1 MGQSIIDN
9 LYWRYATKKYD
20 ASKKVSNEAITII
33 KEALRLV
40 PTSYGLQPIKF
51 LIIENPEIRKE
62 LLHYSYNQFS
72 IVEASHLIVIAS
84 LNDIPTQEIDDYIEN
99 TATTRSIP
107 IQQLSNYADFLKRT
121 INNLSPTEKSTWAQK
136 QAYIALGVLLDI
148 CAQLKIDTTPMEGF
162 DVDGYDKVL
171 KLTEKG
177 LSSTLV
183 IPIGFRHDEDAT
195 QHWKKVRKTK
205 EELFEE
211 I

>member
-1 MGQSIIDN
+1 
-9 LYWRYATKKYD
+9 
-20 ASKKVSNEAITII
+20 
-33 KEALRLV
+33 V

>member
-20 ASKKVSNEAITII
+20 ASKKVSTEAIAII

-51 LIIENPEIRKE
+51 LIIENPVIRKE
-62 LLHYSYNQFS
+62 LLHYSYNQLS

-121 INNLSPTEKSTWAQK
+121 INNLTPTEKTTWAQK

-162 DVDGYDKVL
+162 DVEGYDKVL
-171 KLTEKG
+171 NLSEKG